1 MWKTSPLQCSTFHR
15 IIPYFMIQGSNFA
28 LGNGRGGES
37 VYGLK
42 LADKNIRM
50 KHTGPVAAPVAE
62 TSVQTKYI
70 SELESDLPIVST
82 FWACDRNVRGTP
94 PISSIPL
101 SALGVLDGDGLYVPL
116 L

>member
-1 MWKTSPLQCSTFHR
+1 MDQGWLVFCSRLLRDVTF
-15 IIPYFMIQGSNFA
+15 FF
-28 LGNGRGGES
+28 
-37 VYGLK
+37 V
-42 LADKNIRM
+42 
-50 KHTGPVAAPVAE
+50 VAAPIAE

-70 SELESDLPIVST
+70 SELVSDLPIVST

>member
-1 MWKTSPLQCSTFHR
+1 MYSFYPKLILCTHFTQNLFSCMAVHCSFT
-15 IIPYFMIQGSNFA
+15 PNF
-28 LGNGRGGES
+28 S
-37 VYGLK
+37 
-42 LADKNIRM
+42 
-50 KHTGPVAAPVAE
+50 VAAPIAE

-70 SELESDLPIVST
+70 SELVSDLPIVST

>member
-1 MWKTSPLQCSTFHR
+1 MYSFYPKFIFPYGCSLQFCT
-15 IIPYFMIQGSNFA
+15 PNF
-28 LGNGRGGES
+28 S
-37 VYGLK
+37 
-42 LADKNIRM
+42 
-50 KHTGPVAAPVAE
+50 VAAPKAE
-62 TSVQTKYI
+62 MSLQTKYI
-70 SELESDLPIVST
+70 SELVSDLPIVST

>member
-1 MWKTSPLQCSTFHR
+1 MYSFYQKFIFSYGCSLQFYT
-15 IIPYFMIQGSNFA
+15 P
-28 LGNGRGGES
+28 
-37 VYGLK
+37 
-42 LADKNIRM
+42 NIS
-50 KHTGPVAAPVAE
+50 VAAPIAE
-62 TSVQTKYI
+62 TSVQRKYI
-70 SELESDLPIVST
+70 SELVSDLPIVSA